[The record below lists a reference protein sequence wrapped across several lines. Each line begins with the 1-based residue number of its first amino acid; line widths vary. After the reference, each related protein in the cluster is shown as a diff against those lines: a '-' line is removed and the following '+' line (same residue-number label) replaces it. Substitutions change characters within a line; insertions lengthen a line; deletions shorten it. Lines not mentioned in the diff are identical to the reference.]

1 MARVYDLV
9 KDRRM
14 IYSVDANSTV
24 LEAARFMT
32 EHNIGAVPVLR
43 DGELAGI
50 FSERDIMRR
59 VVSGGRSPAI
69 TKVAEVMTPRP
80 LTLSPDDTVEHAR
93 FIMLEHG
100 FRHLPVVEE
109 KKLTGIVS
117 LRDVLP
123 SASPAQA
130 KAS

>member
-1 MARVYDLV
+1 MTRIADVLNNRRVL
-9 KDRRM
+9 
-14 IYSVDANSTV
+14 SVEAEQSV
-24 LEAARFMT
+24 LEAARYMT
-32 EHNIGAVPVLR
+32 EFNIGAVPVLR
-43 DGELAGI
+43 SGELVGI

>member
-1 MARVYDLV
+1 MTRIADVLNNRRVL
-9 KDRRM
+9 
-14 IYSVDANSTV
+14 SVEAEQSV
-24 LEAARFMT
+24 LEAARYMT
-32 EHNIGAVPVLR
+32 EFNIGAVPVLR
-43 DGELAGI
+43 SGELVGI

-100 FRHLPVVEE
+100 SRHLPVVEE

>member
-50 FSERDIMRR
+50 FSSISKPEDFHDGPHSRVAAAVFDHGRGLDRR
-59 VVSGGRSPAI
+59 
-69 TKVAEVMTPRP
+69 
-80 LTLSPDDTVEHAR
+80 
-93 FIMLEHG
+93 
-100 FRHLPVVEE
+100 
-109 KKLTGIVS
+109 
-117 LRDVLP
+117 LRR
-123 SASPAQA
+123 
-130 KAS
+130 

>member
-1 MARVYDLV
+1 MTRIEEVLSNRRVL
-9 KDRRM
+9 
-14 IYSVDANSTV
+14 SVEAEQTV
-24 LEAARFMT
+24 LEAAKYMT
-32 EHNIGAVPVLR
+32 EFNIGAVPVLR
-43 DGELAGI
+43 SGELVGI

-80 LTLSPDDTVEHAR
+80 LTLSPDDTLEQAR

-100 FRHLPVVEE
+100 FRHLPVVAG
-109 KKLTGIVS
+109 KQLTGIVS

-123 SASPAQA
+123 SGSQQA